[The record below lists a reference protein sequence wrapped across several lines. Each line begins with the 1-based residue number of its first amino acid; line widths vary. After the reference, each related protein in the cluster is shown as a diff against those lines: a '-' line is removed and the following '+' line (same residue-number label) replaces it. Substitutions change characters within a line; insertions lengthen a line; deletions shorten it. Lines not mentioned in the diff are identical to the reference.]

1 MDWSDGEKKE
11 NEGGKTNLVMLRV
24 EEVGRERKSG
34 RRGLLSACKLLAPWQ
49 PRDCG
54 ICKLS
59 EYCDP
64 VLRLLIND
72 SKDVL

>member
-1 MDWSDGEKKE
+1 MDQWIRE
-11 NEGGKTNLVMLRV
+11 NEGGKKGGWR
-24 EEVGRERKSG
+24 GKKIKK
-34 RRGLLSACKLLAPWQ
+34 GLLSACKLLAPWQ

-64 VLRLLIND
+64 VLWLLIND
-72 SKDVL
+72 S

>member
-1 MDWSDGEKKE
+1 MDQSDREKK
-11 NEGGKTNLVMLRV
+11 GVKKAGDVGV
-24 EEVGRERKSG
+24 EEVGRERKQK

-72 SKDVL
+72 L

>member
-1 MDWSDGEKKE
+1 MDESGGEK
-11 NEGGKTNLVMLRV
+11 NRNQGGLKKKAGGVKV
-24 EEVGRERKSG
+24 EEVGRERKR

-72 SKDVL
+72 S